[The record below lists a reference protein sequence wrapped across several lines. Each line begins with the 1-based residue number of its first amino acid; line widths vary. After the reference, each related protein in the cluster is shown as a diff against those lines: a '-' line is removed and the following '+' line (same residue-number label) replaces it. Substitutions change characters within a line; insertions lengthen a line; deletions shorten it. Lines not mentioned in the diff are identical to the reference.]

1 MEYHHCL
8 WNIITAHAVV
18 GVSGVSDLVE
28 GELCA
33 IFGVGVG
40 VGEHRIYRWMCATR
54 VWRGVIWQVL
64 EDMIR
69 LGSVIGRGKKI
80 VMTTISGHIEKTR
93 VVGSFALDE
102 LMK

>member
-1 MEYHHCL
+1 
-8 WNIITAHAVV
+8 
-18 GVSGVSDLVE
+18 
-28 GELCA
+28 
-33 IFGVGVG
+33 
-40 VGEHRIYRWMCATR
+40 MCATR